1 MKFEFPSEPH
11 EKEAKKFIEEFYTAA
26 SAINGDDGLA
36 RYMQNLSYA
45 QWLDKL
51 QRDLDIAN
59 MPPERV
65 PSFTYFYVSEEG
77 RIIGIINI
85 RTTLNAF
92 LLQEGGHIGYS
103 IRPSERGK
111 GYGKAMLR
119 ETSDFC
125 RKAGI
130 WPLLLVCS
138 KENRASAAI
147 IQSCGGILENETI
160 GDQNNGLIQRYWIG
174 KNSQN

>member
-1 MKFEFPSEPH
+1 MKFQFPSETH

-36 RYMQNLSYA
+36 RHLQNLSYA

-51 QRDLDIAN
+51 QLDLDIAN
-59 MPPERV
+59 IPPERV

-92 LLQEGGHIGYS
+92 LL
-103 IRPSERGK
+103 
-111 GYGKAMLR
+111 
-119 ETSDFC
+119 
-125 RKAGI
+125 
-130 WPLLLVCS
+130 
-138 KENRASAAI
+138 
-147 IQSCGGILENETI
+147 
-160 GDQNNGLIQRYWIG
+160 
-174 KNSQN
+174 

>member
-1 MKFEFPSEPH
+1 MKFQFPSETH

-36 RYMQNLSYA
+36 RHLQNLSYA

-59 MPPERV
+59 IPPERV

-119 ETSDFC
+119 EASDFC

-130 WPLLLVCS
+130 
-138 KENRASAAI
+138 
-147 IQSCGGILENETI
+147 
-160 GDQNNGLIQRYWIG
+160 
-174 KNSQN
+174 